1 MNIEFQKLQAAYQ
14 VLSANHNILRIER
27 DELRAKQD
35 AFNTTH
41 DALLNKIIALR
52 TERDELSAKLNER
65 EQLIGELYGAIHTLQ
80 KTNPVS
86 VEIKRLSA
94 LLDANDI
101 DNTKLHEKIRTL
113 TSVAEIKD
121 LRIERFKITNDE
133 LRASYDVL
141 DKKCS
146 DGITK
151 LGAAREE
158 IRNLNEEINENNNI
172 VVSVVI
178 TKKPRIT
185 LDAR

>member
-1 MNIEFQKLQAAYQ
+1 MVNNMAQSYEQLQNNYNALRTKHNDLVAIHKTINITCDA
-14 VLSANHNILRIER
+14 
-27 DELRAKQD
+27 LRAKQD

-86 VEIKRLSA
+86 VENKRLSA
-94 LLDANDI
+94 LLDASDRDND
-101 DNTKLHEKIRTL
+101 R
-113 TSVAEIKD
+113 
-121 LRIERFKITNDE
+121 
-133 LRASYDVL
+133 LRALYYDMNNALNTAKLVNFKL

-158 IRNLNEEINENNNI
+158 IRLLNEEINENNNI
-172 VVSVVI
+172 MVNVVI